1 MSLENVP
8 LVTIAPSNQKP
19 GEGEKITPGKFGNA
33 FIRGINLDIG
43 LSDNPTTIQ
52 VALVNNNGKYKNYGS
67 SLSFLSPFNITIGQD
82 LKIVSYL
89 VGQKTKSS
97 SNDKTLEL
105 EFIDGSHIL
114 DRVYVGG
121 IGVHTLDRR
130 AYNYQGQV
138 ATIPVVCESCYADSI
153 ISVNSYKDLAELK
166 TVIPITFPPLTGRV
180 LRVANGNFVGN
191 NQYGGAVFVGNEKFT
206 NTSCDLP
213 EVDYSFTELKQACKN
228 MKIDI
233 DIPDLSLNGA
243 GAPLL
248 RRTYWGTLREVLQK
262 WCADFGI
269 AFTYDFSD
277 IKPKVLGINTRIDVL
292 TNRLNTLASLASTGD
307 PKNVGK
313 AIIESVD
320 LQTDIKSTYCNSTI
334 TTFKK
339 KRKKKDFSSSTF
351 YGTAYKAFQIPDIL
365 GADSMDQR
373 SVAAFQQ
380 CTALAKFSPSIRSL
394 FLAWMAQANQDFRY
408 FRPLGFFGEVSVGD
422 VLGSDGIQEIID
434 ECLDTETYR
443 DLCDYFDPAGNF
455 DVDLY
460 IGAFSSEIG
469 DKYLDWEKKI
479 ADNFL
484 GQYFYTNLW
493 SQADEEYGGV
503 KLCFTGTDYR
513 HEIKSTLTPKPQNLA
528 KGTASVFNATSM
540 QVRLANQG
548 KLPFSDVLWGPIPYN
563 PWTGASWFSDPRLK
577 IYKRS
582 SANWQTKQEDFD
594 AITQQKTNNGTKD
607 LVKPYL
613 PRFQEIRG
621 LVETRLRARFRG
633 TNFDFTKFLD
643 NIKKD
648 QTPCLLIVP
657 SATRIA
663 QLMNISSVVPTFNAS
678 EETYLDGIP
687 PINLDCEGSTLCE
700 LQENLEKRVCDPET
714 RCPYLGYGPG
724 AVDGSSALGKF
735 YAVRKNNPFPE
746 GLQDNIAAGFV
757 CSFGGK
763 SVNVIFPASTYP
775 LKNNFYLANYK
786 EDIKA
791 TYYTQRI
798 ENVLG
803 GINVPGN
810 LAQTKVVLNNVSS
823 DTPIF
828 ADPQN
833 PAQTIT
839 KIYVHGYG
847 FLTLTEYHN
856 FLQNFSISVNSNPRT
871 SLDIKFASLE
881 FGHLKGYINPQNGLN
896 KLTLEVGENG
906 ASASV
911 SFQSRERKLPTQDMF
926 TKEIEPQIIAKG
938 FPF

>member
-1 MSLENVP
+1 MPGIQSVP
-8 LVTIAPSNQKP
+8 LVTIAPSNQKKGVVVKP
-19 GEGEKITPGKFGNA
+19 GMFGNA
-33 FIRGINLDIG
+33 FIRGVNLDIG
-43 LSDNPTTIQ
+43 LSDNPSSVQ
-52 VALVNNNGKYKNYGS
+52 VSLFNSSGKYANYGS
-67 SLSFLSPFNITIGQD
+67 ALSFLSPYNIKIGKD

-89 VGQKTKSS
+89 VGQKTKTG
-97 SNDKTLEL
+97 SNEKSLEL

-153 ISVNSYKDLAELK
+153 ISVNSYKDLSELK

-180 LRVANGNFVGN
+180 LRVANGNYVGN

-206 NTSCDLP
+206 NTSCDLA
-213 EVDYSFTELKQACKN
+213 EVDYSFTELKQACEN
-228 MKIDI
+228 MKIKI
-233 DIPDLSLNGA
+233 DIPDLSVNGA

-269 AFTYDFSD
+269 SFTYDFSEL
-277 IKPKVLGINTRIDVL
+277 KPTVLGVNTRIDTL
-292 TNRLNTLASLASTGD
+292 TKRLNQIASQARTGD
-307 PKNVGK
+307 SKILGK

-320 LQTDIKSTYCNSTI
+320 EQTDIKSTYCNSTI

-351 YGTAYKAFQIPDIL
+351 YGTSYKAFQVADIL
-365 GADSMDQR
+365 SAESMDLR
-373 SVAAFQQ
+373 NVAQFQQ

-394 FLAWMAQANQDFRY
+394 YLTWLAQANQNFRF
-408 FRPLGFFGEVSVGD
+408 FRPLGFFGEVNVTN
-422 VLGSDGIQEIID
+422 VLGNAGVQEIID

-443 DLCDYFDPAGNF
+443 DLCKFFDPADNF
-455 DVDLY
+455 DVDFY
-460 IGAFSSEIG
+460 VGAFSKEVG
-469 DKYLDWEKKI
+469 DKYVDWEKKI

-493 SQADEEYGGV
+493 SQADEEYGGI

-513 HEIKSTLTPKPQNLA
+513 HEIKSSLTPKPQNLA
-528 KGTASVFNATSM
+528 KGTTSVLNATSL

-548 KLPFSDVLWGPIPYN
+548 KLPFSDILWGAIPYN
-563 PWTGASWFSDPRLK
+563 PWNGASWFSDPRLK

-594 AITQQKTNNGTKD
+594 TITQVKTNDGTKD
-607 LVKPYL
+607 LVQPYL

-621 LVETRLRARFRG
+621 LIETRLRARFRG
-633 TNFDFTKFLD
+633 TNFDFASFLD

-648 QTPCLLIVP
+648 QTACLLIAP
-657 SATRIA
+657 SAARIA

-700 LQENLEKRVCDPET
+700 LQENMEKRVCDPET

-746 GLQDNIAAGFV
+746 GLQDNIASGFV
-757 CSFGGK
+757 CSFLGK
-763 SVNVIFPASTYP
+763 STNVIFPAATYP

-786 EDIKA
+786 EDIQA
-791 TYYTQRI
+791 TYYTQKI

-847 FLTLTEYHN
+847 FLSLTEYHN
-856 FLQNFSISVNSNPRT
+856 FLQNFSISINDNPRT
-871 SLDIKFASLE
+871 SVDIKFGSLD
-881 FGHLKGYINPQNGLN
+881 FGKLADYLSPQNGLN
-896 KLTLEVGENG
+896 RLTLEVGENG

-911 SFQSRERKLPTQDMF
+911 SFQTRERKLPTQDIF